1 MKALLV
7 LFFVGSGFIAD
18 ASGSLN
24 YEQNTKNEIAVI
36 TPTPAAT
43 PTKVADGCVEANFKP
58 RSEADIAAMT
68 PRQLIDAEVTSELQ
82 RNSFDSFFA
91 WADYQTLIGK
101 YIRRSG
107 AEMLPV
113 MTEYMDAYDPIKGSK
128 CERIRFSVA
137 AREANDLDRFR
148 FRLRGSKEG
157 LLTIA
162 ALEHAIER
170 MAKAGFDDKKRDYDN
185 NRVFRLH
192 GLFLEEMKGVNE
204 VDHAARDTFWVN
216 RKIKMSDE
224 ELLEFSNFLISRDPT
239 YPAWSGTDR
248 IKDFSRINEAGSPA
262 QVRVFKNPER
272 FYEAYLEFK
281 KSKDAAKIKN

>member
-7 LFFVGSGFIAD
+7 LFFVGSGFIAVE
-18 ASGSLN
+18 SGSLN
-24 YEQNTKNEIAVI
+24 YVQNTKNGIAAV

-43 PTKVADGCVEANFKP
+43 PSKVADGCVEANFRP
-58 RSEADIAAMT
+58 RSEAEIAAMT
-68 PRQLIDAEVTSELQ
+68 PRQLIDEEVASELQ

-91 WADYQTLIGK
+91 WAEYQTLIGK

-113 MTEYMDAYDPIKGSK
+113 MTEYMDAYDPMKGSK

-137 AREANDLDRFR
+137 AEKANDLDEFQ
-148 FRLRGSKEG
+148 FRLRGSKDG

-170 MAKAGFDDKKRDYDN
+170 MAQAGFDDRKRNYDN
-185 NRVFRLH
+185 NRIFRFHEYL
-192 GLFLEEMKGVNE
+192 LKAMKGVNV

-239 YPAWSGTDR
+239 YPAWSNR
-248 IKDFSRINEAGSPA
+248 RIIKDFSRIDESGIPP
-262 QVRVFKNPER
+262 QVFVLENPER
-272 FYEAYLEFK
+272 FYDAYLEFK
-281 KSKDAAKIKN
+281 KPKNAAKMKN